1 MFNCVAK
8 IYYEQAKKM
17 YPQETDHKRLFG
29 IAVQL
34 KLMANSIY
42 GNPKMIQ

>member
-1 MFNCVAK
+1 MLNHVSK

-29 IAVQL
+29 IALQL
-34 KLMANSIY
+34 KLMANSVY
-42 GNPKMIQ
+42 GNSKKQ